1 MSAEEALAQVKQMHY
16 MPIRIQELAEAK
28 HIFSHIEWHMKG
40 YAILVEEAELGEET
54 EQTDRMRQKGQKGHA
69 VKLENELIFV
79 DAEDASAR
87 YAIPAAF
94 GAYAKYMNIKLGNE
108 RFTE

>member
-1 MSAEEALAQVKQMHY
+1 MEGSLTSEEVLAKVKEMQY
-16 MPIRIQELAEAK
+16 APIRIQELTEAK

-40 YAILVEEAELGEET
+40 YAILVEEAGLSEEV
-54 EQTDRMRQKGQKGHA
+54 EDDL
-69 VKLENELIFV
+69 VFV

-94 GAYAKYMNIKLGNE
+94 AAYAKYMNIKLGNE
-108 RFTE
+108 RFEE

>member
-1 MSAEEALAQVKQMHY
+1 MEEGVDKQGEPLGTGEHE
-16 MPIRIQELAEAK
+16 QAAEAVDGK
-28 HIFSHIEWHMKG
+28 DKISTPLADASES
-40 YAILVEEAELGEET
+40 
-54 EQTDRMRQKGQKGHA
+54 QPRD
-69 VKLENELIFV
+69 LIFV

-108 RFTE
+108 RFAEE